1 MHKLLKI
8 LAVLIILIVLVL
20 VLFTLSPYKI
30 QRVCFGDL
38 CPQNGGVF
46 VLYKHNYSKEECEQI
61 GGVPITGYGWGPVY
75 AGCSPMSKKVW

>member
-1 MHKLLKI
+1 MKKLLKI
-8 LAVLIILIVLVL
+8 LAVVVILIVIAMA
-20 VLFTLSPYKI
+20 LFALSPYKI

-46 VLYKHNYSKEECEQI
+46 ILYKHNYSKEECEVI

-75 AGCSPMSKKVW
+75 VGCSPINGQIW